1 MQGTGHVYMQG
12 TGHMYMQGTGHTVGA
27 KKNFPLRSG
36 TTYVYFLSV
45 TEGGAF
51 PTVFLSFLRN
61 AASFENAPLLEN
73 AQSSRLI
80 MT

>member
-1 MQGTGHVYMQG
+1 MQFIHTGEA
-12 TGHMYMQGTGHTVGA
+12 TVGA

-45 TEGGAF
+45 TVGGAF
-51 PTVFLSFLRN
+51 PTGFLNVLQN
-61 AASFENAPLLEN
+61 AVTFENALSFENAPLLEN